1 MRTLVIAAIAMLGVV
16 MPAQAQSESLAPDL
30 LTILTSDQPQ
40 TQLMSLILTRASL
53 AEGAQ
58 ARILLCDRAGDLA
71 LREAPEASTQP
82 MQPRGFSPRSML
94 EGLMADGVQVQVC
107 AIYLPNSE
115 ATQDDLLDGVSVA
128 TPPEIASVMVAANTR
143 LFTF

>member
-1 MRTLVIAAIAMLGVV
+1 MRTLVIAAIAMLGVA

-58 ARILLCDRAGDLA
+58 ARILLCDSAGDLA
-71 LREAPEASTQP
+71 LHRLRSRPCLRAPS
-82 MQPRGFSPRSML
+82 
-94 EGLMADGVQVQVC
+94 
-107 AIYLPNSE
+107 
-115 ATQDDLLDGVSVA
+115 
-128 TPPEIASVMVAANTR
+128 AAR
-143 LFTF
+143 PA